1 MTAINHTLTA
11 AVVCTVFRFALSG
24 RRWPCLRIWPSS
36 ETAASL
42 FKFPFWSDEPG
53 ATAEKYEGS
62 TR

>member
-11 AVVCTVFRFALSG
+11 AVVCTVSG

-36 ETAASL
+36 EIAASL
-42 FKFPFWSDEPG
+42 LKFPFWSDEPG
-53 ATAEKYEGS
+53 AAAEKYEGS